1 MNATRSIRHGDT
13 VAMRWTAAVIAFV
26 VAAFLMLIY
35 VRLLHE
41 SVEHGAQLRYSQRNI
56 RLGPSSITSDSSR
69 VAGTAG
75 TAAEIGLVGTN
86 P

>member
-13 VAMRWTAAVIAFV
+13 VAMRWTADVIAFA

-41 SVEHGAQLRYSQRNI
+41 SVKHGAQLRYSQRDS
-56 RLGPSSITSDSSR
+56 RLGPSSITSDSS
-69 VAGTAG
+69 GTAG

>member
-13 VAMRWTAAVIAFV
+13 AAMRWTAAVIAFA

-41 SVEHGAQLRYSQRNI
+41 SVERGAQLRYLQRDS
-56 RLGPSSITSDSSR
+56 RQGPSSITSDSSGMA
-69 VAGTAG
+69 VTAG
-75 TAAEIGLVGTN
+75 TAAEIDLVGTN